1 MCLVPTVTLRV
12 GLTAAADVPL
22 GSAWV
27 SRPAFHRIRNRW
39 RIYSLRVD
47 KEALMA
53 TYFREQEA
61 AEADEIARINAALP
75 FAEPIALAD
84 DDD

>member
-1 MCLVPTVTLRV
+1 
-12 GLTAAADVPL
+12 
-22 GSAWV
+22 
-27 SRPAFHRIRNRW
+27 
-39 RIYSLRVD
+39 
-47 KEALMA
+47 MA